1 MTERAIFDN
10 ADLVIFDWDG
20 TLVDS
25 KGVIVGAIRGA
36 MRDVGL
42 TPGPDEEL
50 QQVIGLGLTE
60 ALAALLPGH
69 DADLHEAVA
78 EAYRRRFL
86 AVTSAD
92 MPLFAGVREGL
103 DELRRQ
109 GRQLAVATG
118 KSRRGLDRV
127 LDEMGLGTL
136 FRATRCAD
144 ETCSKPDP
152 LMVRELLAETGVD
165 PSRAVLVGDTEFDMA
180 MARDGGVGRIAA
192 TYGVHA
198 AERLALAEPHAWA
211 DDFPEVLDHLG
222 IPTVGGEAPK
232 AG

>member
-1 MTERAIFDN
+1 MSEPVFEN
-10 ADLVIFDWDG
+10 ADLVVFDWDG

-25 KGVIVGAIRGA
+25 KGAIVGAIRGSLQ
-36 MRDVGL
+36 DVGL
-42 TPGPDEEL
+42 PVRPDEEL
-50 QQVIGLGLTE
+50 QQVIGLGLDE
-60 ALAALLPGH
+60 AIRELLPAYGPEAH
-69 DADLHEAVA
+69 HAVA

-103 DELRRQ
+103 DELLRQ
-109 GRQLAVATG
+109 GRRLAVATG

-127 LDEMGLGTL
+127 LREMGLGEL

-165 PSRAVLVGDTEFDMA
+165 PVRAVLVGDTEFDMA
-180 MARDGGVGRIAA
+180 MAREAGVGRIAA
-192 TYGVHA
+192 TYGVHEPA
-198 AERLALAEPHAWA
+198 RLQRAEPHAWA
-211 DDFPEVLDHLG
+211 DDFPEVLDHLRG
-222 IPTVGGEAPK
+222 PATAVGPGK
-232 AG
+232 VG